1 MIIDDIIKSAVEAS
15 QNRKIKDIRVGLG
28 YICTMLE
35 SGECGLAYS
44 FRNELGHCC
53 SVLAQAGD
61 LIGKECEEIIPWLKD
76 KNLLKAAVGLSVI
89 NAVLNN
95 QFHESESGNVVKA
108 IEMCKDETFGMVGDF
123 EPILSFVRK
132 QTEKIYVFER
142 IAQEKDGLYP
152 DKDIPRYL
160 PDCDVIV
167 ITGTSIINNT
177 IDDVLP
183 FCSKAREV
191 FIVGP
196 STTLHP
202 ESFMKYNVTLLAGT
216 VVTDPEKM
224 MRIISQGGGTMQMKP
239 ASKHVL
245 VNVRK

>member
-1 MIIDDIIKSAVEAS
+1 MITANLMKNAADVSR
-15 QNRKIKDIRVGLG
+15 NRKIKDIRVGLG

-61 LIGKECEEIIPWLKD
+61 LIGKQCEEIIPWLVEKD
-76 KNLLKAAVGLSVI
+76 LLKAAVGLSVI
-89 NAVLNN
+89 NALLNDRSR
-95 QFHESESGNVVKA
+95 ETETGNIVKA
-108 IEMCKDETFGMVGDF
+108 IEIRKGETFGMVGDF
-123 EPILSFVRK
+123 KPILSFVRK
-132 QTEKIYVFER
+132 QTENIYVFER
-142 IAQEKDGLYP
+142 IPQEKDGLYS
-152 DKDIPRYL
+152 DKDIPRHL
-160 PDCDVIV
+160 PDCNVV
-167 ITGTSIINNT
+167 LITGTSIINNT
-177 IDDVLP
+177 IDDVLS

-196 STTLHP
+196 STPLHP
-202 ESFMKYNVTLLAGT
+202 ESFMGHNVSILAGT

-224 MRIISQGGGTMQMKP
+224 LRIISQGGGTMQMKP

-245 VNVRK
+245 VNV

>member
-1 MIIDDIIKSAVEAS
+1 MIIDNLMENALNVSRK
-15 QNRKIKDIRVGLG
+15 RKIKDIRVGLG

-89 NAVLNN
+89 NALLNN
-95 QFHESESGNVVKA
+95 RSHESETGNIVKE
-108 IEMCKDETFGMVGDF
+108 IKMKKDEIFGMVGDF
-123 EPILSFVRK
+123 EPILKIVRK
-132 QTEKIYVFER
+132 QTENIYVFER
-142 IAQEKDGLYP
+142 IPKKENGLYP
-152 DKDIPRYL
+152 DKDIPSYL
-160 PDCDVIV
+160 PDCDVV
-167 ITGTSIINNT
+167 VVTGTSIINNT
-177 IDDVLP
+177 IDEVLP

-196 STTLHP
+196 STPLDTK
-202 ESFMKYNVTLLAGT
+202 SFMEHNVRILAGT

-224 MRIISQGGGTMQMKP
+224 LRIISQGGGTMQMKP

-245 VNVRK
+245 VNV